1 MGGKYYGYSNRW
13 LSNKTVASVEW
24 GEGGGGNNIVGNNG
38 LAKTPTVTKTPLSWM
53 VVTPQL

>member
-1 MGGKYYGYSNRW
+1 MGGKYHGYCNRW

-24 GEGGGGNNIVGNNG
+24 GEGGNNIVGNNG